1 MTRHAITVTSSPLS
15 GRSAG
20 WKPAL
25 LSEVSNPERGF
36 TLAALLVILTV
47 LGVVLAYSVVPL
59 WSAAAQRDRDL
70 QTIFAMKQYAR
81 AVKEFQRKRNVY
93 PVSLEQLKEQ
103 NNPRILRALYPNPL
117 SGKQDW
123 LLIPV
128 GAKGPGPSAAPVP
141 GSTLT
146 SVAPPQGLPAQSGPG
161 PFIGVRPP
169 NQGKSFVNF
178 AGKERYEEWFFT
190 VDDLGPT
197 GRNLPPGIGAPG
209 YTNRP

>member
-1 MTRHAITVTSSPLS
+1 MRRAEDASS
-15 GRSAG
+15 
-20 WKPAL
+20 
-25 LSEVSNPERGF
+25 ERGF

-47 LGVVLAYSVVPL
+47 LGVVIAYSVIPL
-59 WSAAAQRDRDL
+59 WSASAQRDRDL

-117 SGKQDW
+117 SGKHDW
-123 LLIPV
+123 LLVPV
-128 GAKGPGPSAAPVP
+128 GTKGPAPTTKPVP
-141 GSTLT
+141 GSTLQT
-146 SVAPPQGLPAQSGPG
+146 VAPPQPVALPGPG
-161 PFIGVRPP
+161 GATAFIGVRPP
-169 NQGKSFVNF
+169 NQGRSFVSF
-178 AGKERYEEWFFT
+178 AGRERYEEWFFT